1 MELKLKKSNL
11 FIISFLLISIS
22 LFVFNGCK
30 KSEPAANSSSSNMSN
45 MSHDMEDME
54 NMPTEA
60 VTAENGQTTCPVM
73 KGNPINLDVF
83 VEYQGKKV
91 YFCCADCKD
100 AFLKNPEKYVA
111 DLPQFNE
118 QEN

>member
-1 MELKLKKSNL
+1 MELKIRKSSL
-11 FIISFLLISIS
+11 LIISVVLISIT
-22 LFVFNGCK
+22 LFLSNGCK
-30 KSEPAANSSSSNMSN
+30 KSEPAANNSPSDTSHNMKG
-45 MSHDMEDME
+45 ME

-73 KGNPINLDVF
+73 KGNPIDTDIF

-91 YFCCADCKD
+91 YFCCDDCKA

-111 DLPQFNE
+111 DLPQFKE